1 MPPATLSVTVP
12 TYNERDS
19 LPLLLTRLANPGVAL
34 DVVVVDDAD
43 AGDVDDA
50 DAGDVVNFPG
60 LLVHLRLRRG
70 PWNSARS

>member
-43 AGDVDDA
+43 AGDV
-50 DAGDVVNFPG
+50 VNFPG